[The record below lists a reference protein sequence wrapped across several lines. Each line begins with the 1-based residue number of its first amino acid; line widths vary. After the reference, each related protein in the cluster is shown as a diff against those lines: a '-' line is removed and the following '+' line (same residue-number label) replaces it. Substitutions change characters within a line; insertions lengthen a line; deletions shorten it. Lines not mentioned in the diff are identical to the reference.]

1 MTTAIDPVALARAL
15 IHCPSVTPRDEGA
28 QAVLAEALETIG
40 FAVSRHV
47 WGEAPD
53 GPVHN
58 LFARIG
64 EGGPH
69 FAFAGHTDVVP
80 VGNREQWS
88 VEPFAAEVRDGQ
100 LIGRGAADM
109 KGAIA
114 AFVAAAARHGR
125 PAKGSISLVI
135 TGDEEGP
142 ATFGTKPLLDWM
154 AATGNVPD
162 VCLVGEPTSRQR
174 LGDVVKIGRR
184 GSVNVWLTVKGAQG
198 HVAYPHMADNPVR
211 HLINILHALQS
222 RQLDTGNAWFD
233 PSNLEVTDI
242 GVGNSATNVIPAV
255 AEARLN
261 IRFND
266 EHRGS
271 DLVGWIESVAARV
284 SDGAEV
290 VARISGEAFLTEPGA
305 LSSLV
310 AGAITAETRLVPE
323 FSTSG
328 GTSDARFIR
337 RFCPVVEF
345 GLPGQSMHKVDEH
358 ASIDDIALLSRIYG
372 RVLAGFFA
380 G

>member
-1 MTTAIDPVALARAL
+1 MNAAIDAVALARAL

-28 QAVLAEALETIG
+28 QTVLAEALESIG
-40 FAVSRHV
+40 FRVWRHV
-47 WGEAPD
+47 WGDAPD

-58 LFARIG
+58 LFARLG
-64 EGGPH
+64 SGGPH

-100 LIGRGAADM
+100 LVGRGAADM

-114 AFVAAAARHGR
+114 AFAAAVADFGK
-125 PAKGSISLVI
+125 PATGSISLVI

-142 ATFGTKPLLDWM
+142 AIHGTKPLLEWM
-154 AATGNVPD
+154 EATDNVPD
-162 VCLVGEPTSRQR
+162 ACLVGEPTSRQR

-184 GSVNVWLTVKGAQG
+184 GSVNVWLTVTGAQG

-211 HLINILHALQS
+211 HLVNILHALQS
-222 RQLDTGNAWFD
+222 RRLDAGNAWFD
-233 PSNLEVTDI
+233 ASNLEVTDI
-242 GVGNSATNVIPAV
+242 HVGNAATNIIPAT

-266 EHRGS
+266 EHRGA
-271 DLVGWIESVAARV
+271 DLVAWIEDVAARET
-284 SDGAEV
+284 SGATV
-290 VARISGEAFLTEPGA
+290 VAKISGEAFLTQPGP
-305 LSSLV
+305 LSALV
-310 AGAITAETRLVPE
+310 AEAITAETGIVPH

-337 RFCPVVEF
+337 RLCPVVEC
-345 GLPGQSMHKVDEH
+345 GLVGQSMHKVDEH
-358 ASIDDIALLSRIYG
+358 ASVDDIRALTRIYRG
-372 RVLAGFFA
+372 VLARFFS
-380 G
+380 